1 MDYLYGKFADHQI
14 DVAVSIMH
22 GEIHKLL
29 LYKDRNTEDTIFEN
43 NEDFFKYFKN
53 LLVRYGALNTLMGE
67 PEQMV
72 AFMSTLEAAYEEVLK
87 PKNEYR
93 FWRFRKLILDAHGY
107 LKMMFEEVD
116 KNAES
121 INF

>member
-14 DVAVSIMH
+14 DVAVSVMH

-29 LYKDRNTEDTIFEN
+29 LYKDRNTEDVIFESSQ
-43 NEDFFKYFKN
+43 DFFKYFRS

-67 PEQMV
+67 PDQMV
-72 AFMSTLEAAYEEVLK
+72 AFLSTLEAASEEVLK
-87 PKNEYR
+87 PKTEYR
-93 FWRFRKLILDAHGY
+93 FWKFRKLILDAHGY

-116 KNAES
+116 ENAES
-121 INF
+121 INS

>member
-14 DVAVSIMH
+14 DVAVSVMH

-29 LYKDRNTEDTIFEN
+29 LYKDRNTEDVIFESSQ
-43 NEDFFKYFKN
+43 DFFKYFRS

-67 PEQMV
+67 PDQMV

-87 PKNEYR
+87 PKTEYR
-93 FWRFRKLILDAHGY
+93 FWKFRKLILDAHGY

-116 KNAES
+116 DNAES
-121 INF
+121 INS

>member
-14 DVAVSIMH
+14 EVAASIMH

-29 LYKDRNTEDTIFEN
+29 LFKDRNTEDTIFEN
-43 NEDFFKYFKN
+43 DEDFF
-53 LLVRYGALNTLMGE
+53 MGE

-116 KNAES
+116 RNAES